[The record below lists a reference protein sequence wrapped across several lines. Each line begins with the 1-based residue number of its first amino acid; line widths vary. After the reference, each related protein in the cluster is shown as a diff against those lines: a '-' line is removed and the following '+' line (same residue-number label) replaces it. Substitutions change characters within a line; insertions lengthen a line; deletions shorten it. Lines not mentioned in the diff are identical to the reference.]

1 MSSSPPVNGRRFAIG
16 GAAVGAGKPLLIAGP
31 CVVEDRPMLM
41 ATAAFLAELA
51 AEIGWPLVFKAS
63 TSKDNRLAAD
73 SFRGLGAAEA
83 LALLGEA
90 ARSVGLPALTDIHQ
104 PEEAAQAAAVVD
116 CLQIPAFLCRQTP
129 LLEAAGATGLA
140 VNIKKG
146 QFMAPADMAFAAEK
160 VRRAGSDRVLLT
172 ERGTSF
178 GYRDLVVD
186 YRAFPE
192 LAAAGCPVIFDVTHS
207 QQRPGAG
214 AGASGGTREFARPL
228 ARAALAAGV
237 DGFFIEVHPEP
248 ARAKSD
254 AATQLDFATAT
265 ALLREL
271 ARLWR
276 AMEAGDALP

>member
-1 MSSSPPVNGRRFAIG
+1 MNAPLSTDGRRFAIG

-31 CVVEDRPMLM
+31 CVVEDRRMLM
-41 ATAAFLAELA
+41 ETAAFLAELA
-51 AEIGWPLVFKAS
+51 GEIGWPLVFKAS
-63 TSKDNRLAAD
+63 YSKDNRLAAD
-73 SFRGLGAAEA
+73 SFRGLGAEEA

-90 ARSVGLPALTDIHQ
+90 ARSAQLPALTDIHQ
-104 PEEAAQAAAVVD
+104 PEEAAFAAGVVD

-160 VRRAGSDRVLLT
+160 VRRAGSPRVLLT

-186 YRAFPE
+186 FRAFPE

-214 AGASGGTREFARPL
+214 GGASGGTRAFARIL
-228 ARAALAAGV
+228 ARSALAAGV
-237 DGFFIEVHPEP
+237 DGLFLEVHPEP

-254 AATQLDFATAT
+254 AATQLDFAAAA

-271 ARLWR
+271 AAFWR
-276 AMEAGDALP
+276 AMEAGNALP